1 MKKALITGISGFVG
15 KHLAEHL
22 LATKEYEIVGTY
34 RSHNGLE
41 KLAEIKDQ
49 VHCEQVDLLDAQ
61 AVSDLIAIQKPDY
74 IYHLAAMSS
83 AGESHKTPD
92 AVLTNN
98 VLSELH
104 ILDALKANDMKQT
117 RLLVI
122 SSAEVYGLV
131 DEASLPITEKT
142 ELRPTSPYA
151 VSKITQDYLAL
162 QYYLAYKIDVVRVR
176 PFNHIGS
183 GHSPLF
189 AISSFAK
196 QIAEIEKGQKEPVL
210 KVGNLTSK
218 RDFTDVADMVR
229 AYESLMKQGVSG
241 EVYNVGSGKSY
252 QMQEMLDKL
261 LMLSE
266 KKITVETDPE
276 KFRPID
282 IPDFVCDYSKVHELT
297 GWKPE
302 IPIENTLQKILD
314 YWRKVV

>member
-22 LATKEYEIVGTY
+22 LKTKEYEIIGTY
-34 RSHNGLE
+34 RSDNGLE
-41 KLAEIKDQ
+41 KLGEIKDLIQCAQ
-49 VHCEQVDLLDAQ
+49 VELLDAQ
-61 AVSDLIAIQKPDY
+61 AVSELITIHKPEY

-92 AVLTNN
+92 TVLTNN

-104 ILDALKANDMKQT
+104 ILDALRNNDMKQT
-117 RLLVI
+117 RVLIV

-162 QYYLAYKIDVVRVR
+162 LYYLAYKIDVVRVR

-189 AISSFAK
+189 ALSSFAK
-196 QIAEIEKGQKEPVL
+196 QIAEIEKGQREPVL
-210 KVGNLTSK
+210 KVGNLISK
-218 RDFTDVADMVR
+218 RDFTDVADTVR
-229 AYESLMKQGVSG
+229 AYELLMKKGISG
-241 EVYNVGSGKSY
+241 DVYNVGSGKSY
-252 QMQEMLDKL
+252 QMKDLLDKL
-261 LMLSE
+261 LGFSE
-266 KKITVETDPE
+266 KAITVEQDPE

-282 IPDFVCDYSKVHELT
+282 IPDFVCDYAKLHKLT
-297 GWKPE
+297 GWEPE
-302 IPIENTLQKILD
+302 IPIEKTLQKILD